1 MLKKITKWET
11 EDGKV
16 FDTQEEAEEYMFE
29 QEKGVPRDKEIVE
42 CIECGDQQRPW
53 ETDAGHCR
61 NCGGECHN
69 INEIYGADG
78 EPLDQRATQAAKHG
92 EKP

>member
-1 MLKKITKWET
+1 M
-11 EDGKV
+11 GKQV
-16 FDTQEEAEEYMFE
+16 
-29 QEKGVPRDKEIVE
+29 VPRYKEIVE

-69 INEIYGADG
+69 INEIYGANG
-78 EPLDQRATQAAKHG
+78 EPLDQRATQAAKQG